1 MVEHMSNP
9 SAYIQSSR
17 HHVYYFRIRVPL
29 HLQTQLRQTYI
40 RRSLQTKCRRQAVI
54 RCSELLQQT
63 DVLFDCADPKVADI
77 STIQW
82 GYEKVDKAS
91 KAAFLL
97 STKEPSQNIKA
108 SSAPLLSA
116 VLSEYF
122 VAQRLEGVGERT
134 IRTKLGVA
142 NLLYQIIGDVPV
154 DKYSRAMMQTF
165 KSTALKLPPRLNQ
178 LEDISIEDA
187 IAQAKTTISVITFNN
202 YVKDLS
208 TVFTFAARAGYCER
222 NPFDGLKVK
231 LKVKVSTLRSRFNQD
246 DVDTIFSTDIHTQS
260 AKAPKDYQY
269 WLPLLGLYTGARLN
283 ELSQLYRSDIIV
295 VNGIDCLHI
304 QAVNAGQRL
313 KSPSSERLIPI
324 HSKLKALGFLD
335 FVSSPKEKS
344 KLRLF
349 PELSYHKHHG
359 YSATP
364 SKWFARH
371 RALTGLSESTEK
383 KDFHSFRHTLA
394 DDLKQQGVAES
405 HIAGIL
411 GHSTGGITFGRYG
424 KDYTP
429 EALAPVIEMLGWN
442 LPMVVKYI
450 SFL

>member
-1 MVEHMSNP
+1 MVEHMANP

-154 DKYSRAMMQTF
+154 DKYSRA
-165 KSTALKLPPRLNQ
+165 R
-178 LEDISIEDA
+178 
-187 IAQAKTTISVITFNN
+187 
-202 YVKDLS
+202 
-208 TVFTFAARAGYCER
+208 
-222 NPFDGLKVK
+222 
-231 LKVKVSTLRSRFNQD
+231 
-246 DVDTIFSTDIHTQS
+246 
-260 AKAPKDYQY
+260 
-269 WLPLLGLYTGARLN
+269 
-283 ELSQLYRSDIIV
+283 
-295 VNGIDCLHI
+295 
-304 QAVNAGQRL
+304 
-313 KSPSSERLIPI
+313 
-324 HSKLKALGFLD
+324 
-335 FVSSPKEKS
+335 
-344 KLRLF
+344 
-349 PELSYHKHHG
+349 
-359 YSATP
+359 
-364 SKWFARH
+364 
-371 RALTGLSESTEK
+371 
-383 KDFHSFRHTLA
+383 
-394 DDLKQQGVAES
+394 
-405 HIAGIL
+405 
-411 GHSTGGITFGRYG
+411 
-424 KDYTP
+424 
-429 EALAPVIEMLGWN
+429 
-442 LPMVVKYI
+442 
-450 SFL
+450 

>member
-17 HHVYYFRIRVPL
+17 HYVYYFRIRVPL
-29 HLQTQLRQTYI
+29 HLQTQLKQTYI
-40 RRSLQTKCRRQAVI
+40 RRSLQTKCRREAVI
-54 RCSELLQQT
+54 RCSELLQQA
-63 DVLFDCADPKVADI
+63 DDLFDCADSKGADVGKL
-77 STIQW
+77 QW
-82 GYEKVDKAS
+82 GYEKADKAS
-91 KAAFLL
+91 GAAL
-97 STKEPSQNIKA
+97 SLCAEEPSQTIKA
-108 SSAPLLSA
+108 PSAPLLSA

-122 VAQRLEGVGERT
+122 VTQRLEGVGERT
-134 IRTKLGVA
+134 IRAKLGVA
-142 NLLYQIIGDVPV
+142 NLLYRIIGDVPV
-154 DKYSRAMMQTF
+154 DEYSREVMQAF

-178 LEDISIEDA
+178 LGDISIEEA
-187 IAQAKTTISVITFNN
+187 IAQAKTTISITTFNN

-208 TVFTFAARAGYCER
+208 SVFTFAVRAGYCER

-231 LKVKVSTLRSRFNQD
+231 LKVKVSSLRSRFTNN
-246 DVDTIFSTDIHTQS
+246 DVDTIFSTEIHTNNE
-260 AKAPKDYQY
+260 KAPKDYQY

-283 ELSQLYRSDIIV
+283 ELSQLYRSDIVV

-304 QAVNAGQRL
+304 QAVNSGQRL

-335 FVSSPKEKS
+335 FVTSSKKKS
-344 KLRLF
+344 KPRLF
-349 PELSYHKHHG
+349 PELSYHKYHG

-371 RALTGLSESTEK
+371 RGLIGLSKSSEK

-394 DDLKQQGVAES
+394 DDLKQRGVAES
-405 HIAGIL
+405 LIAGIL

-429 EALAPVIEMLGWN
+429 EVLAPVIDMLDWD
-442 LPMVVKYI
+442 LPQVSSYQY
-450 SFL
+450 

>member
-1 MVEHMSNP
+1 MANP

-17 HHVYYFRIRVPL
+17 HHIYYFRIRVPL

-91 KAAFLL
+91 KAALLL
-97 STKEPSQNIKA
+97 SAKEPSQTIKS

-116 VLSEYF
+116 VLNEYF
-122 VAQRLEGVGERT
+122 VAQRLEGAGERT

-165 KSTALKLPPRLNQ
+165 KSTALKLPPRLKQ

-208 TVFTFAARAGYCER
+208 TVFTFAERAGYCER

-231 LKVKVSTLRSRFNQD
+231 LKVKVSSLRSRFNQD
-246 DVDTIFSTDIHTQS
+246 DVDTIFSTDIHTQN

-371 RALTGLSESTEK
+371 RALTGLSKGTEK

-394 DDLKQQGVAES
+394 DELKQRGVAES
-405 HIAGIL
+405 LIAGIL

-429 EALAPVIEMLGWN
+429 EVLAPVIELLGWK
-442 LPMVVKYI
+442 LPKVVNYI
-450 SFL
+450 SFT

>member
-1 MVEHMSNP
+1 MVEHMANT

-29 HLQTQLRQTYI
+29 HLQTQLKQTYI

-54 RCSELLQQT
+54 RCSELLQQADT
-63 DVLFDCADPKVADI
+63 LFDCADSKVTDVD
-77 STIQW
+77 TIQW
-82 GYEKVDKAS
+82 GYEKADKAS
-91 KAAFLL
+91 GAVL
-97 STKEPSQNIKA
+97 SLSAEEPIRTIKA
-108 SSAPLLSA
+108 PSAPLLSA

-122 VAQRLEGVGERT
+122 VTQRLEGVGERT
-134 IRTKLGVA
+134 IRAKLGVA
-142 NLLYQIIGDVPV
+142 NLLYRIIGDVPV
-154 DKYSRAMMQTF
+154 DEYSRAMMQTF

-178 LEDISIEDA
+178 LGGISIKDA

-208 TVFTFAARAGYCER
+208 TVFTFAVRAGYCER

-231 LKVKVSTLRSRFNQD
+231 LKVKVSSLRSRFTND
-246 DVDTIFSTDIHTQS
+246 DVDSIFSTEIHTHNE
-260 AKAPKDYQY
+260 KTPKDYQY

-283 ELSQLYRSDIIV
+283 ELSQLYRSDIVV
-295 VNGIDCLHI
+295 VNDIDCLHI
-304 QAVNAGQRL
+304 QAVNSGQRL

-335 FVSSPKEKS
+335 FVTSFKKKS

-349 PELSYHKHHG
+349 PELSYHKYHG

-371 RALTGLSESTEK
+371 RVLTGLSKSAEK

-394 DDLKQQGVAES
+394 DDLKQRGVAES
-405 HIAGIL
+405 LIAGIL

-429 EALAPVIEMLGWN
+429 EVLAPIIDMLDWD
-442 LPMVVKYI
+442 LPQVSSYQY
-450 SFL
+450 